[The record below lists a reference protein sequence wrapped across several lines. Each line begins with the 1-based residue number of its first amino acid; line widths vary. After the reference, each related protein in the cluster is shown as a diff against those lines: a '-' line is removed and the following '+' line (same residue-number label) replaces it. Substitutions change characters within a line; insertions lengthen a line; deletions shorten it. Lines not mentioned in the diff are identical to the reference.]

1 MIYNYFIF
9 RKIKIIF
16 SNFRNIHFKL
26 YVFNNFIILKFYF
39 NFLKNIY
46 FLNFY
51 LLNLR
56 ISIFI
61 KQQFILFE
69 WKIRNYKIHLILIPL
84 QVYIITA

>member
-46 FLNFY
+46 FTIEINKKIVKFGEIYITDLLIFYKYNFI
-51 LLNLR
+51 NL
-56 ISIFI
+56 FY
-61 KQQFILFE
+61 F
-69 WKIRNYKIHLILIPL
+69 
-84 QVYIITA
+84 V